1 MFLARPQGWRNK
13 VWETDHVQ
21 APVLVDIDGKPRRPW
36 ITWFT
41 DCATN
46 AITGIAVTPG
56 HPSRGTAVEPVPE
69 LREVAQ
75 GLHTGDNLCWVAD
88 ALPGL
93 NRIVGLHDL
102 VLLSAVWMHLEP
114 AARGRAM
121 QRLADLLAPS
131 GLLMISLRRGSPPPD
146 RVMFDIPAADV
157 IADGQR
163 VGLRLVRQVDDG
175 PVGRR
180 RTGSGGGRQLPFGHG
195 SLCCRGRSAGFRLS
209 G

>member
-1 MFLARPQGWRNK
+1 MSAFGPGPG
-13 VWETDHVQ
+13 VQ
-21 APVLVDIDGKPRRPW
+21 AYYARQAQRLGRHYESVTFDDVHGALLDLLPPAGARVVDVG
-36 ITWFT
+36 
-41 DCATN
+41 AG
-46 AITGIAVTPG
+46 TGRDAAALAA
-56 HPSRGTAVEPVPE
+56 RGYRVTAVEPVPE

-93 NRIVGLHDL
+93 NRIVGLYDL

-175 PVGRR
+175 PDRLGR
-180 RTGSGGGRQLPFGHG
+180 GEVWWQAVALQKVAP
-195 SLCCRGRSAGFRLS
+195 A
-209 G
+209 